1 MHFFYDNR
9 RLLAGVLLSAA
20 LLSGCAPKNNS
31 QGSDQSSADVSTSE
45 NNPGGD
51 VSQPDGSS
59 VTANGSA
66 SLPEDGSQ
74 QAAYDF
80 SKPCPESP
88 AVDNSYFADAAF
100 IGDSRTEGLMLY
112 SGIGEVDKYTSIGI
126 SIFKLESKKAI
137 TIDGVDYT
145 LVEALAQKQYNKV
158 YICLGVN
165 ELGYFND
172 QGFYDSYCQVID
184 DIKASQ
190 PNAVI
195 YIQNLIPL
203 NEDTIAARGGSEY
216 LTNEHLR
223 VYNEL
228 TQKVAQE
235 KQVVYLDLYSA
246 FVGEDGQL
254 PADASTDGV
263 HLIGAY
269 YKAWLE
275 YLKTHTVS
283 YETLYPEGGAA
294 E

>member
-88 AVDNSYFADAAF
+88 AVDNSYFADAAI

-158 YICLGVN
+158 
-165 ELGYFND
+165 
-172 QGFYDSYCQVID
+172 
-184 DIKASQ
+184 
-190 PNAVI
+190 
-195 YIQNLIPL
+195 
-203 NEDTIAARGGSEY
+203 
-216 LTNEHLR
+216 
-223 VYNEL
+223 
-228 TQKVAQE
+228 
-235 KQVVYLDLYSA
+235 
-246 FVGEDGQL
+246 
-254 PADASTDGV
+254 
-263 HLIGAY
+263 
-269 YKAWLE
+269 
-275 YLKTHTVS
+275 
-283 YETLYPEGGAA
+283 
-294 E
+294 

>member
-45 NNPGGD
+45 NN
-51 VSQPDGSS
+51 PDGSS

-137 TIDGVDYT
+137 TIDGDR
-145 LVEALAQKQYNKV
+145 K
-158 YICLGVN
+158 
-165 ELGYFND
+165 
-172 QGFYDSYCQVID
+172 S
-184 DIKASQ
+184 
-190 PNAVI
+190 
-195 YIQNLIPL
+195 
-203 NEDTIAARGGSEY
+203 
-216 LTNEHLR
+216 
-223 VYNEL
+223 
-228 TQKVAQE
+228 
-235 KQVVYLDLYSA
+235 VV
-246 FVGEDGQL
+246 
-254 PADASTDGV
+254 
-263 HLIGAY
+263 
-269 YKAWLE
+269 
-275 YLKTHTVS
+275 
-283 YETLYPEGGAA
+283 
-294 E
+294 